1 MLIIY
6 LATQFIISF
15 GFLDKGGNMLQNIE
29 QLFKSIIPFVP
40 TLIVVYA
47 ILKLMTSGLSLV
59 TKAISTLALI
69 LLCYWAINYLTI
81 MFL

>member
-1 MLIIY
+1 
-6 LATQFIISF
+6 
-15 GFLDKGGNMLQNIE
+15 MLQNIE

-69 LLCYWAINYLTI
+69 LLCYWAINYLAI